1 MLKIFQP
8 SIGNIFL
15 GHDRTY
21 IDGQLI
27 VPKSLTTSVL
37 QSGNEFLHFL
47 GHSNIEIKVLKR
59 NDGLGAAIDF
69 GKFLSII
76 AFFPVKICFDIPDI
90 NRSMLYLPSFQGK
103 IQVMFE

>member
-1 MLKIFQP
+1 MLKNFQP

-37 QSGNEFLHFL
+37 RSGNEFLHFL

-69 GKFLSII
+69 GKFLSNI
-76 AFFPVKICFDIPDI
+76 ASFLVTIYFYIPDI
-90 NRSMLYLPSFQGK
+90 NRSMLYLPHFRER
-103 IQVMFE
+103 FR

>member
-1 MLKIFQP
+1 MFKIFQP

-37 QSGNEFLHFL
+37 RSGNEFLHFL
-47 GHSNIEIKVLKR
+47 GHSNIEIKVD
-59 NDGLGAAIDF
+59 DGLGAAIDF
-69 GKFLSII
+69 GKFLGIYH
-76 AFFPVKICFDIPDI
+76 CF
-90 NRSMLYLPSFQGK
+90 LSFDDL
-103 IQVMFE
+103 F

>member
-27 VPKSLTTSVL
+27 VPKSLTTSIL
-37 QSGNEFLHFL
+37 RSGNEFLHFL
-47 GHSNIEIKVLKR
+47 GHSSIEIKVLKR
-59 NDGLGAAIDF
+59 NDGLGAAIDV

-76 AFFPVKICFDIPDI
+76 AFFLVTIYFDIPDI
-90 NRSMLYLPSFQGK
+90 NRSMLYLS
-103 IQVMFE
+103 